1 MVLWQRYFY
10 VCNINL
16 DTSQSSDLKLS
27 LIKNRTMPAISFL
40 KLLWKCQC
48 KITQLYVQYCR
59 PSVICVLVCLKHA
72 RQNLFLFFLCIE
84 RIISKQCTFSS
95 NCFFKYAKL
104 TKKFLVLFKKQLC
117 VFDSDNN
124 CSTTN
129 QLDIRR
135 GGRRNFVYIFCSS
148 LL

>member
-1 MVLWQRYFY
+1 MPVQNYSIIRPVLQTE
-10 VCNINL
+10 CNL
-16 DTSQSSDLKLS
+16 CVGVFEACEAKLVS
-27 LIKNRTMPAISFL
+27 
-40 KLLWKCQC
+40 
-48 KITQLYVQYCR
+48 
-59 PSVICVLVCLKHA
+59 
-72 RQNLFLFFLCIE
+72 FFLCIE